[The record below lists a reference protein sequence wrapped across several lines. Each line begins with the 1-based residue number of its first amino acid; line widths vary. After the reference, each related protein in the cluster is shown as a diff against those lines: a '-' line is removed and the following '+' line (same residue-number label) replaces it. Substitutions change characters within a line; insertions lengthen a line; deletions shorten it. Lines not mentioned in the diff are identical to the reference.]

1 MGHIKSANIRPFVFI
16 HLESDLH
23 QKLNI
28 SGVVCKQCLLKLC
41 KDPHISFWYILLTK
55 LTAHRQT
62 RRHNR
67 AYNQPP
73 FDSWQRSLYEVN
85 LPLSRSV
92 ANSHRP
98 LQSTVNRSLKVQQGG
113 TSPINGKCTNVMTY
127 EAQRQWCGAS
137 AFLPIPILLC
147 LADLPSFI
155 FDPSVFTRMLP
166 RMGLHEQTS
175 SLSVLYAH
183 AVACGTSL
191 MQIFFDNV
199 YSSSPLSFLASCTR
213 Y

>member
-67 AYNQPP
+67 AYNQSP

-113 TSPINGKCTNVMTY
+113 TWPSTVSVPTLWLMRLRGSGVV
-127 EAQRQWCGAS
+127 RQ
-137 AFLPIPILLC
+137 
-147 LADLPSFI
+147 
-155 FDPSVFTRMLP
+155 
-166 RMGLHEQTS
+166 
-175 SLSVLYAH
+175 
-183 AVACGTSL
+183 
-191 MQIFFDNV
+191 
-199 YSSSPLSFLASCTR
+199 LSFLSPYSSA
-213 Y
+213 